1 LERTIVTFSLEAVFL
16 GLVILSFMSLYR
28 IIWGPHASDRIVGT
42 NVVMTNV
49 ILAIIILA
57 HLFHNYTYL
66 DVAFVYTLSA
76 FVGSLCV
83 LKSLSKGRLS

>member
-1 LERTIVTFSLEAVFL
+1 MERTIVTFSLEAVFL
-16 GLVILSFMSLYR
+16 GLIILSFMSLYR
-28 IIWGPHASDRIVGT
+28 IIWGPHASDRIVGV

-76 FVGSLCV
+76 FVGTLCV
-83 LKSLSKGRLS
+83 LKSLSKGSLS

>member
-1 LERTIVTFSLEAVFL
+1 MIETSLEVVFI
-16 GLVILSFMSLYR
+16 GLIFLSFMALYR

-57 HLFHNYTYL
+57 HIFHNYTYF
-66 DVAFVYTLSA
+66 DVAFVYVLSA
-76 FVGSLCV
+76 FVGTICV
-83 LKSLSKGRLS
+83 MKSLGKGNLS